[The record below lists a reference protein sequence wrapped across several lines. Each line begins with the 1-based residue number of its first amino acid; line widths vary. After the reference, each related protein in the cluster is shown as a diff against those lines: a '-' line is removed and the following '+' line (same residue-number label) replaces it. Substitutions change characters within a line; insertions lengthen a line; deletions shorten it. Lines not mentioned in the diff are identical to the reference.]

1 MLLAIDTSTRW
12 IGLGVYDGSLM
23 AGEMLWQTQN
33 HHTVELAPA
42 VEDLLKRCGVEKKSL
57 KALAVALGPGSFTS
71 LRIGLALVKGLSMG
85 LSLPVVGI
93 PTLDILAANI
103 PVQEIPLLAALQA
116 GRGRFGVSRYNTRK
130 SKWVSQDGAN
140 VMTLEDVIAAVT
152 EPTVVCGEF
161 SAADRQALKRGSEHI
176 QLASPSQCIR
186 RPAVLAEMAWARW
199 QKGRTDDLAALKPI
213 YLHVGQEIPS

>member
-42 VEDLLKRCGVEKKSL
+42 VEDLLKRCGVDKKDL

-85 LSLPVVGI
+85 LNVPVVGV
-93 PTLDILAANI
+93 PSLDILAGNI
-103 PVQEIPLLAALQA
+103 PVGDLPLLTALQA
-116 GRGRFGVSRYNTRK
+116 GRGRFGVGWYHAK
-130 SKWVSQDGAN
+130 KGKWVSQDSPS
-140 VMTLEDVIAAVT
+140 VMTLEELTGAITQPAI
-152 EPTVVCGEF
+152 VCGEF
-161 SAADRQALKRGSEHI
+161 SAVERQSIKRASTDV
-176 QLASPSQCIR
+176 QLATPSQCVR
-186 RPAVLAEMAWARW
+186 RPAVLAEMAWTRW
-199 QKGRTDDLAALKPI
+199 QKGRTDDLGTLKPI
-213 YLHVGQEIPS
+213 YIHVGQEIPS